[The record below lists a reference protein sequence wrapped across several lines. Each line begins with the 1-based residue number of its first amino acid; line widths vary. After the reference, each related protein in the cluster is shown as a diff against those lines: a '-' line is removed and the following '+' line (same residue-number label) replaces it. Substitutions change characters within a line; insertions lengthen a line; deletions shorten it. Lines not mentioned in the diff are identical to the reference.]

1 MFLTYDRLFIFRLFT
16 TMKPILHFLS
26 HRKYKFTFLSLITCE
41 SCSLATGFA
50 LIGLAQLIF
59 GQCLIQ
65 PHVVIDQ

>member
-1 MFLTYDRLFIFRLFT
+1 
-16 TMKPILHFLS
+16 MKPILHFCLTVNINSLS
-26 HRKYKFTFLSLITCE
+26 YLSSSYE